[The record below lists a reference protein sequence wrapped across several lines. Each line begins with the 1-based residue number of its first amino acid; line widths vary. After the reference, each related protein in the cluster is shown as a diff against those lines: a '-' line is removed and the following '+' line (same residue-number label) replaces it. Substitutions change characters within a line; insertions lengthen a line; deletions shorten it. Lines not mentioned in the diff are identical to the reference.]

1 MWPTV
6 FELIFLLFFITT
18 VYFVDFSVVKPCTQ
32 FLYRRHS
39 RFFVVISW
47 NRTISSARL
56 VNEMPK
62 RKRASSA
69 GPKAKS
75 GQRRR
80 EMAPYLQQVVTLYGQ
95 EFPRRKQ
102 TKFFFTSG
110 PNPAPSMTTTLT
122 PEQQQ
127 EVTDRVAVLVRKLLG
142 TPKSGTSLAVLRGD
156 TIFTN
161 SGSSY
166 YNNLGHN
173 VSTKIKIKIA
183 NDQYFNFGWLL

>member
-95 EFPRRKQ
+95 EFPRRK
-102 TKFFFTSG
+102 FFFTSG

-127 EVTDRVAVLVRKLLG
+127 EVADRVAVLVRKLLG

-161 SGSSY
+161 
-166 YNNLGHN
+166 
-173 VSTKIKIKIA
+173 
-183 NDQYFNFGWLL
+183 